1 VNPSAEAMPDPRRGG
16 YIPGMDTSARESD
29 RHDAP
34 LPLGPDDRPVGVQ
47 VLHNTAARA
56 DEAFVPADPER
67 VTFYTC
73 GPTVYDDAHVG
84 NFRAFLTADLLR
96 RWLESPLC
104 ALDTGSGAVHRGPRR
119 VEHAINITDVGH
131 MTRDDLADGGGEDK
145 MQAAARRLQEA
156 QRESKKSGTAH
167 EAGGVDPN
175 DPAAIAS
182 FYADR
187 FIEDARRLGVR
198 AAREVAER
206 PEVMPRATDH
216 VAAMIEQIE
225 ALKAKGL
232 AYVAGEPGERAVYF
246 DVQKAPDY
254 GRLSGNTLERLRGG
268 AGGRVSAEHQRG
280 KRHPADFL
288 LWKEDERHL
297 MKWHSPWGTGYPGWH
312 IECSAMALELLD
324 PGGRRGEIDLHSGGE
339 DNIFPH
345 HECEIAQAR
354 GVTGRERFAR
364 CWVHTRFLRVEG
376 EKMSKSK
383 GNFYTPRG
391 LMKEGHQPAAI
402 RLELI
407 RTHYRANAD
416 FSKQGLTDAA
426 RMIDRWRRF
435 VEQGRASDEDGVRDA
450 EVAEAFAAAM
460 HNDLHAAT
468 AIGAINAWINR
479 VNENGGPSKAD
490 AALLAEEFDPV
501 LGLLELPLLEAQR
514 AGDVI
519 WLPGVE
525 PDPEIEAMIARRTE
539 AKKAKDFQAAD
550 AIRDELSAR
559 GLSIKDVAGGKVE
572 IGRTE

>member
-1 VNPSAEAMPDPRRGG
+1 
-16 YIPGMDTSARESD
+16 MDSGVPASDESGE
-29 RHDAP
+29 P
-34 LPLGPDDRPVGVQ
+34 LPLDADDRPVGVQ

-56 DEAFVPADPER
+56 DEPFVPADPER

-84 NFRAFLTADLLR
+84 NFRAFLAADLLR

-104 ALDTGSGAVHRGPRR
+104 GLETASGGVHRGPRR
-119 VEHAINITDVGH
+119 VEHVMNITDVGH
-131 MTRDDLADGGGEDK
+131 MTQDDLPDGGGEDK
-145 MQAAARRLQEA
+145 MEAAARRIERARLEA
-156 QRESKKSGTAH
+156 KKSGAAH
-167 EAGGVDPN
+167 EAEGVDPS

-182 FYADR
+182 FYAER
-187 FIEDARRLGVR
+187 FIEDARRLGMR
-198 AAREVAER
+198 VAQEAGER
-206 PEVMPRATDH
+206 PELLPRATAH
-216 VAAMIEQIE
+216 VGSMIEQIR
-225 ALKAKGL
+225 ALESRGL

-246 DVQKAPDY
+246 DVQRIQGY
-254 GRLSGNTLERLRGG
+254 GRLSGNTLEQLRGG
-268 AGGRVSAEHQRG
+268 AGGRVSDEHQRG

-297 MKWHSPWGTGYPGWH
+297 MRWDSPWGAGYPGWH

-354 GVTGRERFAR
+354 GITGRERFAR

-391 LMKEGHQPAAI
+391 LINEGHQPAAV

-416 FSKQGLTDAA
+416 FSKQGLHDAG
-426 RMIDRWRRF
+426 RMIARWRRF
-435 VEQGRASDEDGVRDA
+435 VERGRASSEAGERHAGVA
-450 EVAEAFAAAM
+450 GAFAEAL
-460 HNDLHAAT
+460 HHDLHAAT
-468 AIGAINAWINR
+468 AIGAINAWINTIETPTR
-479 VNENGGPSKAD
+479 AD
-490 AALLAEEFDPV
+490 AALLADEFDPV
-501 LGLLELPLLEAQR
+501 LGLLELPVHEAR
-514 AGDVI
+514 DTGEIV

-525 PDPEIEAMIARRTE
+525 PDPDIEAMVARRKA
-539 AKKAKDFQAAD
+539 AKRSKDFQTAD
-550 AIRDELSAR
+550 AIRDELAER
-559 GLSIKDVAGGKVE
+559 GLTVKDIAGGKVE
-572 IGRTE
+572 IGRSG

>member
-1 VNPSAEAMPDPRRGG
+1 M
-16 YIPGMDTSARESD
+16 
-29 RHDAP
+29 
-34 LPLGPDDRPVGVQ
+34 L
-47 VLHNTAARA
+47 VLHNTATRA
-56 DEAFVPADPER
+56 DEPFAPADPER

-104 ALDTGSGAVHRGPRR
+104 AVRTDTGQTHRGPRR
-119 VEHAINITDVGH
+119 VEHVINITDVGH
-131 MTRDDLADGGGEDK
+131 MTQDDLADGGGEDK
-145 MQAAARRLQEA
+145 MQAAARRLQQA
-156 QRESKKSGTAH
+156 NQQKKSGTAH
-167 EAGGVDPN
+167 ESQSVDPS
-175 DPAAIAS
+175 DPASIAS

-187 FIEDARRLGVR
+187 FIEDAQRLGMR
-198 AAREVAER
+198 AASEVAQR

-216 VAAMIEQIE
+216 IRAMIEQIE
-225 ALKAKGL
+225 TLERKGL
-232 AYVAGEPGERAVYF
+232 AYVAGEPGARAVYF
-246 DVQKAPDY
+246 DVQRAPGY

-268 AGGRVSAEHQRG
+268 AGGRVTDEHQRG

-297 MKWHSPWGTGYPGWH
+297 MKWPSPWGTGYPGWH

-324 PGGRRGEIDLHSGGE
+324 PSGELGEIDLHSGGE

-345 HECEIAQAR
+345 HECEIAQSR

-376 EKMSKSK
+376 EKMSKSA
-383 GNFYTPRG
+383 GNFFTPRA
-391 LMKEGHQPAAI
+391 LMAEGHQPAAV

-407 RTHYRANAD
+407 RTHYRSNAD

-426 RMIDRWRRF
+426 RMVDRWRRF
-435 VEQGRASDEDGVRDA
+435 VETGRASSEPGVRNA
-450 EVAEAFAAAM
+450 EVAAAFAEAM

-479 VNENGGPSKAD
+479 VNEAGSPNNSPTRAD

-501 LGLLELPLLEAQR
+501 LGLLELPVLEAKR
-514 AGDVI
+514 EGGVV

-525 PDPEIEAMIARRTE
+525 PDPEVEAMVARRTD
-539 AKKAKDFQAAD
+539 AKKTKDFQTAD
-550 AIRDELSAR
+550 AIRDELAAR
-559 GLSIKDVAGGKVE
+559 GLSVKDVAGGKVE
-572 IGRTE
+572 IGPAG